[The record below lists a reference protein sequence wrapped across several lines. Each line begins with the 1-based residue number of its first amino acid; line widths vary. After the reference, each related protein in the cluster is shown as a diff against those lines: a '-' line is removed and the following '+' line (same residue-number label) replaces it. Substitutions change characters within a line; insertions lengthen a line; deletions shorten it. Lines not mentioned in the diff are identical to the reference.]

1 MGERTYKMKII
12 SQTII
17 AACLAANL
25 MIQNVD
31 QVQCGDEMC
40 GTAHGRYAASQ
51 VCMAVDESVV
61 AYYGAGVGEI
71 GEERCM
77 CIYSFRWNQKQGRN
91 FPVVPSKTPE
101 CAVAY
106 LTQELNVVEDE
117 SSATLATKIL
127 ANYAISPCLK
137 HAKTPFVHH
146 YSYYYVYLS

>member
-1 MGERTYKMKII
+1 MGIKQNRKQK
-12 SQTII
+12 
-17 AACLAANL
+17 N
-25 MIQNVD
+25 IQNENHQSNNHRRLSRRQLNDPKRGSSPVRRRN
-31 QVQCGDEMC
+31 C

-51 VCMAVDESVV
+51 VCMAVDDSVV

-117 SSATLATKIL
+117 SSATLATMDSTDGRCDGVTSQK
-127 ANYAISPCLK
+127 NGK
-137 HAKTPFVHH
+137 
-146 YSYYYVYLS
+146 

>member
-1 MGERTYKMKII
+1 MKII
-12 SQTII
+12 SQTIV
-17 AACLAANL
+17 AACLAANS

-117 SSATLATKIL
+117 SSATLATMESTDGRCDGVTSQK
-127 ANYAISPCLK
+127 NGK
-137 HAKTPFVHH
+137 
-146 YSYYYVYLS
+146 